1 MVTMGLALAGA
12 ARVGAIGV
20 VIDLLNA
27 LGLARLMTS
36 LLYEVQLTDPAIFT
50 SGALKS
56 HFKVSE
62 PPRLFLALIVGSL
75 DRIDCEADL
84 FGARR

>member
-20 VIDLLNA
+20 GIDLLTA
-27 LGLARLMTS
+27 LAVARLMTA
-36 LLYEVQLTDPAIFT
+36 LLYEVQPTDPATFT

-62 PPRLFLALIVGSL
+62 PPRLFIALIVGSL
-75 DRIDCEADL
+75 DRVDCKADL